1 MNGENSKISEG
12 KSYFIQQI
20 LLAIGLAFISL
31 AVTLVKKIFPFS
43 IFDFVSAVL
52 ASALLITVILIVQP
66 FANKFEKKPVEGI
79 KFMSIFLLPL
89 VGISFALK
97 DFINVQKE
105 DDFISLAS
113 YSDVILGNVYCLIYI
128 FLVSIAF
135 SIFLKVLYFG
145 RGREVKMKFVVSL
158 IFFAVTELLK
168 GTFENIAFLPQI
180 LLFIQLFLFMWISFK
195 IPWVIGLP
203 KREKYKV
210 LLYSFLAMLLTFLLQ
225 SPFITGNSSEAMRFY
240 SAFLFSFI
248 HFYVQPFLII
258 YLLFAFGSAIFHL
271 PTTEI
276 YERKVTELSTLQN
289 IGKLVAQVPDV
300 KEFSET
306 ALGIAMEITNSK
318 SAWIEL
324 KLPTGAEIYT
334 SPGVDDEVKILMSEI
349 DLIKDKF
356 EMQDFKERYLVANL
370 KGKNVLVIPL
380 VTHGKN
386 SGFMYLVKTE
396 KVFDEDEI
404 NLSLALADQIAI
416 GVENSRLIQELIEKE
431 RLTREFELARQ
442 MQNRLLPKFLPT
454 SDKFEFSVLFV
465 PAFEV
470 GGDYYDFIVHENS
483 DLSVVI
489 ADVSGK
495 GVSAA
500 FYMAQIK
507 GIFQSLAKVY
517 PKPLEFLSKLNE
529 IVFNQVDRKFFI
541 TLIYAYF
548 DLKNDIVQIA
558 RAGHSPPILVKDGK
572 VDYLKSSGIGIGL
585 MQTNLFKKFV
595 KTVKL
600 KLKRD
605 DILVFYSDGVI
616 EAMNEQNEEF
626 GYERLEKLLC
636 EIHQKN
642 SEEIVK
648 TIFDNVINHQG
659 EANQIDDITILVV
672 KWKK

>member
-1 MNGENSKISEG
+1 MNSENSKIFEG
-12 KSYFIQQI
+12 KSHFIQQI
-20 LLAIGLAFISL
+20 LLALGLSFILL
-31 AVTLVKKIFPFS
+31 AITLVKKVFPFS
-43 IFDFVSAVL
+43 IFDFVSGIVVT
-52 ASALLITVILIVQP
+52 ALLITVILIVQP

-79 KFMSIFLLPL
+79 KFISIFLLPL
-89 VGISFALK
+89 VGISFAFK
-97 DFINVQKE
+97 NFINLQKE
-105 DDFISLAS
+105 GNLINFRS
-113 YSDVILGNVYCLIYI
+113 YSDIVLTNVYCLIYI
-128 FLVSIAF
+128 FLASVVF

-145 RGREVKMKFVVSL
+145 RGREVKIKFVASL
-158 IFFAVTELLK
+158 IFFAIIELFK
-168 GTFENIAFLPQI
+168 GVLENIAFLPQI
-180 LLFIQLFLFMWISFK
+180 LLIIQLLLFMWISFK

-210 LLYSFLAMLLTFLLQ
+210 LLYSFFAMFFSFLLQ
-225 SPFITGNSSEAMRFY
+225 SPFITGNSSEAMKFY
-240 SAFLFSFI
+240 SSFLFSFT
-248 HFYVQPFLII
+248 HFYFQPFLIV

-276 YERKVTELSTLQN
+276 YERKVTELYTLQN
-289 IGKLVAQVPDV
+289 IGKLVAQVLDV

-324 KLPTGAEIYT
+324 ELPTGVEIYH
-334 SPGVDDEVKILMSEI
+334 SPRVDDEFKILTNEI
-349 DLIKDKF
+349 DLIKNKF
-356 EMQDFKERYLVANL
+356 AMQNFKGRYLTENFE
-370 KGKNVLVIPL
+370 GKNILVISL
-380 VTHGKN
+380 ITHGKN
-386 SGFMYLVKTE
+386 FGFMYLVKTD
-396 KVFDEDEI
+396 KMFDDDEI

-442 MQNRLLPKFLPT
+442 MQNRLLSKFLPT
-454 SDKFEFSVLFV
+454 SDKFEISVSFV

-470 GGDYYDFIVHENS
+470 GGDYYDFIVHGNNNI
-483 DLSVVI
+483 SVIV

-529 IVFNQVDRKFFI
+529 IVFSQVDRKFFI
-541 TLIYAYF
+541 TLVYAYF
-548 DLKNDIVQIA
+548 DLKNNIVQIA
-558 RAGHSPPILVKDGK
+558 RAGHSPPILVEDGK
-572 VDYLKSSGIGIGL
+572 VNYLKSPGVAIGL
-585 MQTNLFKKFV
+585 IQTDLLKKFV

-600 KLKRD
+600 KLKKD
-605 DILVFYSDGVI
+605 DVLVFYSDGVV
-616 EAMNEQNEEF
+616 EAMNERNEEF

-636 EIHQKN
+636 EVHRKN

-648 TIFDNVINHQG
+648 AILDNVVNHQG
-659 EANQIDDITILVV
+659 KANQIDDITVLVV

>member
-1 MNGENSKISEG
+1 MNSENSKISESR
-12 KSYFIQQI
+12 SYFIQQI
-20 LLAIGLAFISL
+20 LLALGLAFILL
-31 AVTLVKKIFPFS
+31 AITFVKKIFQFS
-43 IFDFVSAVL
+43 IFDFVSSIVT
-52 ASALLITVILIVQP
+52 SALLITVILIVQP

-89 VGISFALK
+89 VGISFAFK
-97 DFINVQKE
+97 NFINIRTE
-105 DDFISLAS
+105 GNLINLLS
-113 YSDVILGNVYCLIYI
+113 YSDVILTNVYCLIYV
-128 FLVSIAF
+128 FLGSIVF
-135 SIFLKVLYFG
+135 SIFLKVLYLG
-145 RGREVKMKFVVSL
+145 RGREAKIKFVASL
-158 IFFAVTELLK
+158 IFFAIIELLE
-168 GTFENIAFLPQI
+168 GIFENVAFLPQI
-180 LLFIQLFLFMWISFK
+180 LLIIQLLLLMWISFK

-210 LLYSFLAMLLTFLLQ
+210 LLYSFFGIFFTFLLQ
-225 SPFITGNSSEAMRFY
+225 SPFITGNSSEAMKFY
-240 SAFLFSFI
+240 SPLLFSFT
-248 HFYVQPFLII
+248 HFYLQPFLII

-300 KEFSET
+300 KEFCET

-324 KLPTGAEIYT
+324 EFPTGVEIYG
-334 SPGVDDEVKILMSEI
+334 SPRIGDEFKILMNEI
-349 DLIKDKF
+349 GSVKSKF
-356 EMQDFKERYLVANL
+356 AIQNFKERYFSTNL
-370 KGKNVLVIPL
+370 GGKNVLVISL
-380 VTHGKN
+380 ITHGKN

-396 KVFDEDEI
+396 TFGEDEI

-416 GVENSRLIQELIEKE
+416 GVENSRLIRELIEKE

-454 SDKFEFSVLFV
+454 SDKLEVSVLFV

-470 GGDYYDFIVHENS
+470 GGDYYDFIIHENGNI
-483 DLSVVI
+483 SVVV

-517 PKPLEFLSKLNE
+517 PKPLEFISKLNE
-529 IVFNQVDRKFFI
+529 IVFGQVDRKFFI
-541 TLIYAYF
+541 TLVYAYF
-548 DLKNDIVQIA
+548 DLKNDMVQIA

-572 VDYLKSSGIGIGL
+572 VDYLKSSGVGIGL
-585 MQTNLFKKFV
+585 IQTDLLKKFV

-600 KLKRD
+600 KLKKD
-605 DILVFYSDGVI
+605 DVVVLYSDGVI
-616 EAMNEQNEEF
+616 EAMNERNEEF

-636 EIHQKN
+636 EVYRKN
-642 SEEIVK
+642 SKEIVK
-648 TIFDNVINHQG
+648 AIFDNVANHQG